1 MPHRCPTCQ
10 ERELDT
16 LATLPYVRGFLI
28 AYQIGTKKFI
38 GCRSCVR
45 KSIFKEV
52 GLSAVVGWFSI
63 TALVINP
70 FLLVYGVFRGAVLS
84 PDPAAVR
91 KALAEAGIPADDAG
105 LSIVHIAY
113 GLAAAMIAADGKIER
128 EEVSTAIRV
137 GANLF
142 EDFEADALLR
152 LLQRPKDLPDPV
164 DLAGVLAQVLD
175 EPQKLAVYRYL
186 EAIAGADG
194 EVSADEAALLQRV
207 HSASPSTP
215 SSPPPESPRDLAS
228 NRRQVVGRPPR
239 STARTLAQRGLAI
252 EQQGVDGDANGP
264 RARGRAAD
272 LWPSPTSAAGRCER
286 SSLRLRPSVRP
297 RHRRAR
303 RRSRGR

>member
-1 MPHRCPTCQ
+1 MLARLSGLVQCEALSERQEDDMPHRCPTCQ

-38 GCRSCVR
+38 GCRPCVR

-63 TALVINP
+63 TALIINP

-91 KALAEAGIPADDAG
+91 KALAEAGLPPDDAG
-105 LSIVHIAY
+105 VDIVHIAY

-128 EEVSTAIRV
+128 DEVSAAIRI
-137 GANLF
+137 GATLF
-142 EDFEADALLR
+142 EGFEADALLR

-164 DLAGVLAQVLD
+164 GLAGVLAQVLD

-194 EVSADEAALLQRV
+194 EVSADEAALLQCV
-207 HSASPSTP
+207 HS
-215 SSPPPESPRDLAS
+215 RLALDP
-228 NRRQVVGRPPR
+228 QLV
-239 STARTLAQRGLAI
+239 
-252 EQQGVDGDANGP
+252 
-264 RARGRAAD
+264 AA
-272 LWPSPTSAAGRCER
+272 
-286 SSLRLRPSVRP
+286 
-297 RHRRAR
+297 
-303 RRSRGR
+303 